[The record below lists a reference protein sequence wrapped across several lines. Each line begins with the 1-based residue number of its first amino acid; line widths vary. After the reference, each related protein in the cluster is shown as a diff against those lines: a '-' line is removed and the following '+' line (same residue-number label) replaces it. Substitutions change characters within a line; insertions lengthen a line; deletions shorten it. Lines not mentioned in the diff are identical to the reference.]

1 MTIPQWVETLTADLA
16 KLAALGVALVGVG
29 KGTMRV
35 WQWTKRQSETL
46 ETLQAIAAELRPN
59 HGTSIRDSLDRIE
72 ARQVTHEQRWRIALY
87 DHDKGIVE
95 LDARGLLVWANRTF
109 REITGRDTSDLLGD
123 SWALAVA
130 PEDRQRILDEWAEAV
145 AHGRDYET
153 TVTYLRE
160 DGRVQA
166 CVRATA
172 LRAEPGTPGYQ
183 RRGDEAPKEGVT
195 GGWVAIVSPC
205 HDCDGQATCVKWKE
219 RKL

>member
-16 KLAALGVALVGVG
+16 KIAALGVALVGVG

-109 REITGRDTSDLLGD
+109 REITGRDTSDLMGD
-123 SWALAVA
+123 GWALAVA
-130 PEDRQRILDEWAEAV
+130 PEDRQRILAEWAEAV

-160 DGRVQA
+160 DGRVHA

-172 LRAEPGTPGYQ
+172 LRSEPGLPGHQ
-183 RRGDEAPKEGVT
+183 RHGDEDMKEVAP

-205 HDCDGQATCVKWKE
+205 SDCPGQATCIKWKE